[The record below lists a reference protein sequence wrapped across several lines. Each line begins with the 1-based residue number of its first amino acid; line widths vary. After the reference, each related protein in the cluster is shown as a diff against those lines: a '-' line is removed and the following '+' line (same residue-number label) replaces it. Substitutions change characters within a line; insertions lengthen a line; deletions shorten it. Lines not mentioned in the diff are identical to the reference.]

1 MNGHPSPTIEYLR
14 GNTNKHLL
22 NGSLKHYV
30 EQKKSNIEKYMTYYM
45 LMRSRTSKTKVAD
58 RNKKVLLRNGGN

>member
-1 MNGHPSPTIEYLR
+1 MLMI
-14 GNTNKHLL
+14 

-45 LMRSRTSKTKVAD
+45 LMRSRTGKIKIAD